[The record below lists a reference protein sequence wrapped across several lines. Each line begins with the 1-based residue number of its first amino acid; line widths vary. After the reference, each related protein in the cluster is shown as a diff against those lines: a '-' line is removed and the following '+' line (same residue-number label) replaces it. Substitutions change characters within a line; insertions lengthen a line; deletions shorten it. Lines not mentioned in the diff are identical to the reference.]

1 MRARIAAAVVLLA
14 LWQLLLLAR
23 HRLIHA
29 VTAYD
34 ARPGEAA
41 AMPLGAGP
49 GMPPSPR
56 VRVLLIDGLAADTAA
71 ALPEWTAQCKRGVQ
85 LTVDVGFPSVSLPV
99 EVALWTGMTQQQT
112 GIVSNRDD
120 RGLVTP
126 LDARGIPAQVPG
138 SRAVAESHGWIIGS
152 LGFSSVYSGED
163 APWAARWKDVARDA
177 VASPARLV
185 FVHALA
191 VDAAGHQHGHD
202 SPEYRAA
209 AADAGATLAMLVAAA
224 PDARWFLLS
233 DHGHLDGPRGGHGGE
248 ERAVRQVAS
257 CIVGPGVAPARGQL
271 VHVVDVARA
280 IADSVGVKLVADSP
294 ARPLPIALEV
304 PLEPDQSLPTL
315 PIATGAIAL
324 VILVLGAGGTVWARR
339 WWLWPWWLAIA
350 CATLV
355 LVRGEPTLSTPMTY
369 APAGRAMYLTWL
381 PALALAAVVT
391 WLGLGV
397 TTLAR
402 AIVAQLALP
411 FAAAAAALTACGAW
425 PALVGTDVAPVVP
438 RFTAYSS
445 ALLLVAAWGAFAVG
459 LGVLARAGYGVVVA
473 KRDGTI
479 EATHEASTRA

>member
-14 LWQLLLLAR
+14 LWQLLALAR

-34 ARPGEAA
+34 AAPGEPA
-41 AMPLGAGP
+41 AMPFGGGP
-49 GMPPSPR
+49 GLPPAAR

-71 ALPEWTAQCKRGVQ
+71 TLPEWTAQCQRGVQ

-99 EVALWTGMTQQQT
+99 EVALWTGLTQQQT

-120 RGLVTP
+120 RGLETP
-126 LDARGIPAQVPG
+126 LPHGIPAQVAG

-163 APWAARWKDVARDA
+163 APWAARWKDVAKDA

-185 FVHALA
+185 FVHALS

-233 DHGHLDGPRGGHGGE
+233 DHGHRDGPRGGHGGE
-248 ERAVRQVAS
+248 ERAVRQVAG

-280 IADSVGVKLVADSP
+280 IADSVGAKLDNASP
-294 ARPLPIALEV
+294 ARPLPVALAV
-304 PLEPDQSLPTL
+304 PLEPDQALPAL
-315 PIATGAIAL
+315 PIATGAIAIAL
-324 VILVLGAGGTVWARR
+324 VVLAAFASAWPRR

-350 CATLV
+350 AGVFV
-355 LVRGEPTLSTPMTY
+355 LVRGEPTLSTPMIY
-369 APAGRAMYLTWL
+369 APAGRAMYVTWL
-381 PALALAAVVT
+381 PGLAVAAVAT
-391 WLGLGV
+391 WFGLAV

-402 AIVAQLALP
+402 VIVAQLALP

-425 PALVGTDVAPVVP
+425 RALAGAEVAPVVP

-445 ALLLVAAWGAFAVG
+445 PLLLAAAWGAFAVAV
-459 LGVLARAGYGVVVA
+459 GVLARAGYGAFVA
-473 KRDGTI
+473 KRGGNI
-479 EATHEASTRA
+479 EATQDVSTRA